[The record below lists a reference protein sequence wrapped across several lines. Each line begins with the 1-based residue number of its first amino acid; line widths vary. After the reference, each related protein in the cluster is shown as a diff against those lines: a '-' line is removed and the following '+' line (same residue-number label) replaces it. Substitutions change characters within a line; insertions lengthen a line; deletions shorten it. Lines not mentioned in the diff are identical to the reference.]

1 MCCVDMIILK
11 ISRSHVSKMHTKESM
26 EKICPHCNIK
36 TTNLEYHSKIYHHEV
51 ANSKDDSEA

>member
-1 MCCVDMIILK
+1 
-11 ISRSHVSKMHTKESM
+11 MHTKESM

-51 ANSKDDSEA
+51 ANSKDDPEA